1 MKFRLSDS
9 PWFWGLLF
17 SVMSLIALGLISP
30 KFDRRQRQVE
40 SRFLGRQE
48 AAIERSR
55 RSAGLPPQDLADG
68 AREQEFVA
76 AKRIIPLWTLVL
88 TAGITATGSAVML
101 QREIHRHKHTKNLC
115 STTNQEHFDGD

>member
-17 SVMSLIALGLISP
+17 SVMSLIAIGLISP

-55 RSAGLPPQDLADG
+55 RAAGLPPQDLADQ
-68 AREQEFVA
+68 ARNQDFVA

-88 TAGITATGSAVML
+88 ATGITATGSAVML
-101 QREIHRHKHTKNLC
+101 RREILRHNTLKNIHS
-115 STTNQEHFDGD
+115 STSPEYFNGD